1 MSGVLETLEVLIRH
15 RFPAFALAGAAV
27 VGLVAGVGLT
37 KRPASA
43 QTGAANSPPAFSET
57 DMHGAANIG
66 TNKDGDTIIAYG
78 NGVVA
83 IVHPG
88 SSPNPSG
95 YIHTYRI
102 SQTGQISLLDTKAF
116 DSDSGKFIIGGKLI
130 N

>member
-1 MSGVLETLEVLIRH
+1 MKH
-15 RFPAFALAGAAV
+15 RFPAFALVGAAAV
-27 VGLVAGVGLT
+27 VGLVGAVGLT

-43 QTGAANSPPAFSET
+43 QTGAANGSPAFSQT

-66 TNKDGDTIIAYG
+66 TNKDGQAVIAYG

-88 SSPNPSG
+88 SGDNPSG
-95 YIHTYRI
+95 SIHTYRI
-102 SQTGQISLLDTKAF
+102 SQAGQISLVDTKAF
-116 DSDSGKFIIGGKLI
+116 DSDSGKLVIGGKLI

>member
-1 MSGVLETLEVLIRH
+1 MKQRSFGL
-15 RFPAFALAGAAV
+15 ALAGFAV
-27 VGLVAGVGLT
+27 AGCLMVGIGLV

-43 QTGAANSPPAFSET
+43 QTGAANNPSAFSET

-66 TNKDGDTIIAYG
+66 TNKDGEAVIAYG

-88 SSPNPSG
+88 SGADPSG

-102 SQTGQISLLDTKAF
+102 SQAGRISALDSKAF
-116 DSDSGKFIIGGKLI
+116 DSDTGKIAGGQ
-130 N
+130 

>member
-1 MSGVLETLEVLIRH
+1 MKH
-15 RFPAFALAGAAV
+15 RFPAFALAGAAAAL
-27 VGLVAGVGLT
+27 GLVGAVGLT

-43 QTGAANSPPAFSET
+43 QTAAANSAPAFSET
-57 DMHGAANIG
+57 DMHGAASIG
-66 TNKDGDTIIAYG
+66 TNKDGQAVIAYG

-88 SSPNPSG
+88 SGADAGG

-102 SQTGQISLLDTKAF
+102 SQTGRISLVDTKAF
-116 DSDSGKFIIGGKLI
+116 DPDSGKLIIGGKLV